1 MRELRKDVEPTL
13 ESPKEELVDNI
24 DEIKIEE
31 VLMGLKG
38 LKQEEVFSFLG
49 KNNFTPAETE
59 MTSAGFGNYD
69 QLAGVDPADI
79 EQLQLNFDGNFDGFQ
94 GSNGHV
100 MPNGSF
106 MQKNASIT
114 KVTDTKMK
122 IRPDILPSIQ
132 KSSIYQTAVDN
143 FCDWS
148 ARRERADGTNAQ
160 IKLPSLDFRRT
171 SAVWPKCPA
180 APVTYS
186 LADGY
191 LENLREEEI
200 VSTPMTEV
208 SSDVI
213 DTSNLEE
220 EFKYPVNNTSY
231 VIQSADSVE
240 PVEVADTPK
249 PIKLRIKRVE
259 NEEEVSTTN
268 LDAVNDNVRAK
279 SKRIRNPCTKRK
291 FIETSPPPKKKR
303 CTKKSDASK
312 SKEKNESP
320 SISKK
325 KTEPLEEF
333 EFPFSTT
340 VHQDD
345 DFVYPS
351 LDLSDDDE
359 EDIYS
364 FSQGDDETWTPKIK
378 MKINEVKTSRPTRDR
393 KTKSAVAK
401 CLEAAAM
408 KRADG
413 DSMDESNRRKKCA
426 KKCPKKKLPPA
437 TTIHKKTAPFIPM
450 STDSILSIDSDVT
463 GDLVID
469 DSVTS
474 SSRNYTFNNLNP
486 EYNVPST
493 SSTMH
498 STPSSSYSSHDLLI
512 NSSTDTSPKSTPNK
526 SKLTKKGR
534 PVQKLPRAK
543 NKTKLVPPK
552 TCKLIQTPPGNSSA
566 STPATNSVTKQI
578 KKDSVCSP
586 SSSSC
591 AEKKHSNSYV
601 TKRGK
606 PKKGMVTAKQRLG
619 KILKMHKMFF

>member
-59 MTSAGFGNYD
+59 MTSAGFGSYD
-69 QLAGVDPADI
+69 QLASVDPADI
-79 EQLQLNFDGNFDGFQ
+79 EQLQLNFDANLDGFQ

-106 MQKNASIT
+106 IQKNASIT

-122 IRPDILPSIQ
+122 IRPDIVPTIQ

-148 ARRERADGTNAQ
+148 ARRERADGNAP

-213 DTSNLEE
+213 NTSNLEE
-220 EFKYPVNNTSY
+220 EFKYPVDNTSY

-240 PVEVADTPK
+240 PVEVADKPK

-268 LDAVNDNVRAK
+268 LNAVNDNVRAK

-291 FIETSPPPKKKR
+291 FIETSPPPTKKKR
-303 CTKKSDASK
+303 CTKKSAASK

-325 KTEPLEEF
+325 KTEPVEEF

-351 LDLSDDDE
+351 LDLSDDEE
-359 EDIYS
+359 EDVYS
-364 FSQGDDETWTPKIK
+364 FSQRDDETWTPKIK

-426 KKCPKKKLPPA
+426 KKCPKKKLPLA
-437 TTIHKKTAPFIPM
+437 TTIHKKTTAFIPT

-474 SSRNYTFNNLNP
+474 SSRNYTNP

-498 STPSSSYSSHDLLI
+498 STPSSSYSGLDLLI
-512 NSSTDTSPKSTPNK
+512 NSSTNTSPESSSKKP
-526 SKLTKKGR
+526 KLTKKAR
-534 PVQKLPRAK
+534 PGQKLPRAK
-543 NKTKLVPPK
+543 NKTKVVTPK
-552 TCKLIQTPPGNSSA
+552 TCKLIQTPPSSSSP
-566 STPATNSVTKQI
+566 STPATNLVTKRI
-578 KKDSVCSP
+578 KNDSMCSP
-586 SSSSC
+586 SSNSGT
-591 AEKKHSNSYV
+591 EKKHSNSYV

-606 PKKGMVTAKQRLG
+606 LKKGMATAKQRLG